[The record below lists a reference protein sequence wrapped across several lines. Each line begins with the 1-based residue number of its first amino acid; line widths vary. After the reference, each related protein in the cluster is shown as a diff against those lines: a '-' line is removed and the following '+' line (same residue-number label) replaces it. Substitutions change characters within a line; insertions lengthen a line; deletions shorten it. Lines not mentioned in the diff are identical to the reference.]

1 MVDSAKFWDRMAKRY
16 SKIPIADEAA
26 YEEKLQLTR
35 DYFRPDMDVFE
46 FGCGTGSTAIVH
58 APYVKHIQSIDI
70 SSNMIEIA
78 QSKAEAENIGNVT
91 FQCLGIDEFNVSDN
105 SFDAVLGLNV
115 VHLMENMNE
124 VFPRVQKLLKPEG
137 VFITSTPCIS
147 IMIPLF
153 KIIAPLGKFLGL
165 LPTIKDVSVG
175 GLESS
180 LKKAGFGIDCQ
191 WQPETKKSVFIVAKK
206 LGR

>member
-1 MVDSAKFWDRMAKRY
+1 M
-16 SKIPIADEAA
+16 
-26 YEEKLQLTR
+26 
-35 DYFRPDMDVFE
+35 
-46 FGCGTGSTAIVH
+46 
-58 APYVKHIQSIDI
+58 
-70 SSNMIEIA
+70 
-78 QSKAEAENIGNVT
+78 
-91 FQCLGIDEFNVSDN
+91 SDN

-115 VHLMENMNE
+115 VHLMENMDE
-124 VFPRVQKLLKPEG
+124 VFPRVHKLLKPEG

-165 LPTIKDVSVG
+165 LPTINDVSVG
-175 GLESS
+175 GLEGS

-191 WQPETKKSVFIVAKK
+191 WQPETKKSVFIVARK

>member
-1 MVDSAKFWDRMAKRY
+1 MAKRY

-46 FGCGTGSTAIVH
+46 FGCGTGYTAIVH

-91 FQCLGIDEFNVSDN
+91 FQCLGIDEFNVPDN

-115 VHLMENMNE
+115 VHLMENIDE
-124 VFPRVQKLLKPEG
+124 VFPRVHKLLKPEG

-165 LPTIKDVSVG
+165 LPTINDVSVG
-175 GLESS
+175 GLERS
-180 LKKAGFGIDCQ
+180 LKKSGFGIDCQ